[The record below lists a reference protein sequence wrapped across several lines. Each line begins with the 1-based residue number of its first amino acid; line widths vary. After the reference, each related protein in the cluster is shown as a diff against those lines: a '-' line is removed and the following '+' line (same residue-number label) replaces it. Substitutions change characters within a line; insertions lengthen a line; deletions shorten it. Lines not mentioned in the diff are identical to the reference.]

1 MSDAAANW
9 IWVSAAIA
17 VIAGLGIYGI
27 VARRNLFRMLM
38 GFTMLTKA
46 VTLAFVYGGAYWMNP
61 GLGQSLAI
69 IIIVIEAAVTAVGMS
84 MIVNIYRHYGAVDTS
99 QIKRLRG

>member
-1 MSDAAANW
+1 MSVLAVSWGWAA
-9 IWVSAAIA
+9 AAIA
-17 VIAGLGIYGI
+17 VIAGLGIYCI
-27 VARRNLFRMLM
+27 VSRRNMFRMLM

-46 VTLAFVYGGAYWMNP
+46 VTLAFVFGGAFWMNP

-69 IIIVIEAAVTAVGMS
+69 IVIVIEAAVTAVGMS

-99 QIKRLRG
+99 QIRRLRG